1 MEDVEHENPAQSR
14 SYEVTREYKVFRGD
28 DKQPSSEV
36 MAQISFV
43 PPHTKTYKITQVEGK
58 TRGEKMVRELLDQEV
73 EAATKSHESE
83 ISRANYD
90 FVFLRREKLEIA
102 DDYVLRIIPKRKEKY
117 LFRGQIWVDTT
128 ALHIRRVEGV
138 PAKNPSFW
146 LTGIRITIQFAQVSD
161 KWIPI
166 SFDATATVRFLGHYT
181 IAGLNIP
188 ADNPPHSPCSS
199 IQSRRALAA
208 TVVHEKLSAW
218 SESLTAGSPPGS
230 PIRLIAPLR
239 ICQTDLVG
247 SKQHELDTRC
257 PAVDRQD
264 VHVGCS
270 CMIPAARNS
279 V

>member
-1 MEDVEHENPAQSR
+1 MSQIVGHDTAMMRINRPRLWLPVLVFLLTVASLSPGTSSTAEIESPDLIPILQRMEDVEHENPAQSR

-36 MAQISFV
+36 MAEISFV
-43 PPHTKTYKITQVEGK
+43 PPYTKTYKITQVEGK
-58 TRGEKMVRELLDQEV
+58 SRGEKMVRELLDQEV

-128 ALHIRRVEGV
+128 TLHIRRVEGV
-138 PAKNPSFW
+138 PAKSPSFW
-146 LTGIRITIQFAQVSD
+146 LTGIRVTIQFAQVSD

-166 SFDATATVRFLGHYT
+166 SFDAIATVRFLGHYT

-188 ADNPPHSPCSS
+188 ADNPPQSPCSS
-199 IQSRRALAA
+199 IQSRKALA
-208 TVVHEKLSAW
+208 
-218 SESLTAGSPPGS
+218 G
-230 PIRLIAPLR
+230 
-239 ICQTDLVG
+239 
-247 SKQHELDTRC
+247 RC
-257 PAVDRQD
+257 PRKTICLV
-264 VHVGCS
+264 
-270 CMIPAARNS
+270 
-279 V
+279 